1 MSMKVRK
8 RKPGKLMRISQ
19 IYLGEI
25 IDLEDQKIYRLNNKV
40 ISKVRIFGVVLSK
53 NEYSNE
59 GNKNCIILLDDGSD
73 TIELRMWSRPIKR
86 DDGSIEDQY
95 TMINPVKE
103 GQIIDV
109 IGKVRE
115 YNEEMYIIPEIIQTN
130 LSIQW
135 EINRRANLIKL
146 QSDLAD

>member
-1 MSMKVRK
+1 MKVRK